1 MPMYGITVAASLLVV
16 KSMLLMQS
24 DTVKLSRNTIDFG
37 EVRKGDDRNMV
48 VTIANTSSR
57 ELELEKI
64 RTTFGPFL
72 CVANFKTLQ
81 RNESG
86 ELKISISAMKF
97 TGRKLAV
104 CYLQFNQ
111 PEFQERLVLVKA
123 NIVSDSLKK

>member
-1 MPMYGITVAASLLVV
+1 MYGITVAASLLVV
-16 KSMLLMQS
+16 NAMLLMQS

-37 EVRKGDDRNMV
+37 EVQVGDDRNMV
-48 VTIANTSSR
+48 VTITNTSSR
-57 ELELEKI
+57 KLELEKI

-81 RNESG
+81 PNESG

-123 NIVSDSLKK
+123 NIVSDSLKKK